1 MKKLLSFILMALFMW
16 TAAFPAYANMN
27 SLYGKKSR
35 QLTNSIERAVAS
47 ARMELGTK
55 TSSVILDIPEEIF
68 PQLLLFF
75 SKEHPQDSIIDNF
88 GEIYKQTVVEDKV
101 VKSKFYGYYFRV
113 TEGDTYYYYYVQIV
127 IDQEGKHTLLPVEF
141 LNEEKIADGLPSD
154 ELFQHIIRLKSSLS
168 LILCAG
174 SDVSLPKNALKAFA
188 KKLPLGSLLEI
199 YSANVLKEH
208 KSWNKYRERTL
219 EVKVKYRLRNGLFE
233 EEVFNLIISRQND
246 NTKDYYYETEFV
258 L

>member
-1 MKKLLSFILMALFMW
+1 
-16 TAAFPAYANMN
+16 MN

-35 QLTNSIERAVAS
+35 QFANAIERAVAS
-47 ARMELGTK
+47 VRMELGSIL
-55 TSSVILDIPEEIF
+55 SSASLDIPEEIF

-75 SKEHPQDSIIDNF
+75 SEEHPQDSIIDNF
-88 GEIYKQTVVEDKV
+88 GEIYKQTVVEDLV
-101 VKSKFYGYYFRV
+101 VQSKIHGYYFRV

-127 IDQEGKHTLLPVEF
+127 IDREGKFTLLPVEF

-199 YSANVLKEH
+199 YSATVLKER

-219 EVKVKYRLRNGLFE
+219 EVKVKYRLRNGLIE
-233 EEVFNLIISRQND
+233 EEFFNLIKPLQN
-246 NTKDYYYETEFV
+246 NYTKDYYYETEFV

>member
-35 QLTNSIERAVAS
+35 QFANAIERAVAS
-47 ARMELGTK
+47 VRMELGSIL
-55 TSSVILDIPEEIF
+55 SSASLDIPEEIF

-75 SKEHPQDSIIDNF
+75 SEEHPQDSIIDNF
-88 GEIYKQTVVEDKV
+88 GEIYKQTVVEDLV
-101 VKSKFYGYYFRV
+101 VQSKIHGYYFRV

-127 IDQEGKHTLLPVEF
+127 IDREGKFTLLPVEF

-199 YSANVLKEH
+199 YSATVLKER

-219 EVKVKYRLRNGLFE
+219 EVKVKYRLRNGLIE
-233 EEVFNLIISRQND
+233 EEFFNLIKPLQN
-246 NTKDYYYETEFV
+246 NYTKDYYYETEFV